1 MKCELQPLLLTGKL
15 VRVTDVNVVIEL
27 KGRMGMLH
35 LPLRSV
41 ITDKRPEVGDEAE
54 VYLSYAQ
61 ILSATGRSEQK
72 PE

>member
-15 VRVTDVNVVIEL
+15 VKVTDVNVVIEL

-41 ITDKRPEVGDEAE
+41 ITDKKLEVGDAAE

-61 ILSATGRSEQK
+61 VRSAAGRSE
-72 PE
+72 